1 LILKSL
7 TVTFVVVFLAVLPAA
22 YAQAHTPAAIND
34 KPVYEVDV
42 MPVVE
47 STLSRMWDVADAVVD
62 VQIESSVV
70 KSISRPD
77 SGGRPRIPHIRT
89 FHTSKVLRVIK
100 GDFRASTI
108 VFSQS
113 AGQLELSDK
122 IIRIAD
128 SEPLAAGARY
138 VVFLRRNENSGPWTL
153 VGERDGAFKLENG
166 RLKPQGFGIVAKE
179 QSNITER
186 QFRDELDRVA
196 RTRQA
201 Y

>member
-1 LILKSL
+1 MKSL
-7 TVTFVVVFLAVLPAA
+7 TVVFYVISLAFVPAA
-22 YAQAHTPAAIND
+22 YSQAQTDETINN

-47 STLSRMWDVADAVVD
+47 STLSRMWDPADAVID

-70 KSISRPD
+70 KSISRPGL
-77 SGGRPRIPHIRT
+77 GGRPQTPHIRT
-89 FHTSKVLRVIK
+89 FHTSKVLRIIK
-100 GDFRASTI
+100 GDFKDSTI

-113 AGQLELSDK
+113 AGQLELPDR

-138 VVFLRRNENSGPWTL
+138 VVFLRRHDSSGPWTL
-153 VGERDGAFKLENG
+153 VGERDGAFKLEKG
-166 RLKPQGFGIVAKE
+166 RLKPQGLGVVAKE

-186 QFRDELDRVA
+186 QFSDELDRVA
-196 RTRQA
+196 RARQA